1 MVVSIEDQTAIESC
15 IKRALRKMLNDGIKV
30 RPSIVHPSVRPGW
43 EAAWLPGCSAD
54 SNSIFMLN
62 DLFLSGGLP
71 ADPELISL
79 AILLIV

>member
-15 IKRALRKMLNDGIKV
+15 IKRVLHKMLNDGIKV

-43 EAAWLPGCSAD
+43 EAAWLPGCSVD

-71 ADPELISL
+71 ADLEFISL